1 MQVTVCTCSD
11 TAALHNQARLLA
23 AHQACSLLKFLT
35 HALGMLLRPV
45 IYPSRVS
52 SEPVDFSGSRTA
64 ASWESWG
71 AFSNAFVSHLR
82 ASPSHPPHSPSGIKL
97 LKQSDC
103 VRHVSGRFQSWSA
116 GLAGVWALDH
126 CASVDQSTLND
137 PGQMWGPITLQTVIS
152 GSRSSLQRVT
162 QSRCWNGNDKS
173 ALWGVEGG
181 FLWENVHK
189 CKGTDPACKEF
200 SKVLY
205 SIRFHILGFMVASHK
220 TSSWSH
226 ALGP

>member
-1 MQVTVCTCSD
+1 MRRGCMQVTVCTCSD

-35 HALGMLLRPV
+35 HALGMLLRPA
-45 IYPSRVS
+45 IYPSQVS

-82 ASPSHPPHSPSGIKL
+82 ASLSRPPHSPCGIKL
-97 LKQSDC
+97 LKQSDF

-162 QSRCWNGNDKS
+162 QSRCWNGTDKS

-181 FLWENVHK
+181 FFEKMSTNVRAQFQRAK
-189 CKGTDPACKEF
+189 NFPRSCIPSVF
-200 SKVLY
+200 
-205 SIRFHILGFMVASHK
+205 
-220 TSSWSH
+220 TS
-226 ALGP
+226 

>member
-1 MQVTVCTCSD
+1 MQLTVCTCSD

-45 IYPSRVS
+45 IYPSQVS

-162 QSRCWNGNDKS
+162 QSRCWNGNYKS
-173 ALWGVEGG
+173 ALWEGEGG
-181 FLWENVHK
+181 FFEKMSTNVRAQIQRAK
-189 CKGTDPACKEF
+189 NFPRSCIPSVF
-200 SKVLY
+200 
-205 SIRFHILGFMVASHK
+205 
-220 TSSWSH
+220 TS
-226 ALGP
+226 